1 MIRLKKTAA
10 LLLSLLL
17 LAALALPTAAADLP
31 IILPGQSGSDNSGAD
46 NGQTE
51 KSDGLGDPIA
61 PAQPDGESGVIY
73 PTAEPTPANEN
84 LVWLSSS
91 MSYDTQ
97 TREFVYPVADSGN
110 EVRSSAAD
118 GMIVTGTVKVSGA
131 TLLIYKDGELQENV
145 GSNITEP
152 GEYVVMAQ
160 YGSQTPRLFTFTLA
174 GKAIST
180 VYAYNLPSG
189 MIVNSAARDGEDI
202 SFDATV
208 VPMREDGLYHVVYE
222 CVSTGAIYVLDL
234 NVDRT
239 PPELQFD
246 GKIDDHNRVHSAL
259 RFSGAQ
265 EGDVLYVRL
274 DGTPIDVPV
283 HGDGTGELTT
293 SGSYIITVFDE
304 AGNSTEYGYTV
315 MLYFNA
321 SSLAFFAVLIA
332 SLITVIVYVC
342 IKRRRLEIG

>member
-1 MIRLKKTAA
+1 MKSIKKLTA
-10 LLLSLLL
+10 LLLAVLLL
-17 LAALALPTAAADLP
+17 FVTAATAFAEDAEIVP
-31 IILPGQSGSDNSGAD
+31 SGQSDQQSDEEVVTPGQS
-46 NGQTE
+46 E
-51 KSDGLGDPIA
+51 
-61 PAQPDGESGVIY
+61 GESSTVY
-73 PTAEPTPANEN
+73 PATEPTPVNEN
-84 LVWLSSS
+84 IIRLTSS
-91 MSYDTQ
+91 MSYDTG

-118 GMIVTGTVKVSGA
+118 GMIVTGSVQISGA
-131 TLLIYKDGELQENV
+131 TVLIYKDGELLE
-145 GSNITEP
+145 GDSSTITEP
-152 GEYVVMAQ
+152 GDYVVMAQ

-180 VYAYNLPSG
+180 VYAYDLPSG
-189 MIVNSAARDGEDI
+189 MIVNSATRDGEEI
-202 SFDATV
+202 SYDGTSI
-208 VPMREDGLYHVVYE
+208 PMREDGLYHVVYE
-222 CVSTGAIYVLDL
+222 CVSTGAFYTLDL

-259 RFSGAQ
+259 RFSGVE

-274 DGTPIDVPV
+274 DGVQIDVPV
-283 HGDGTGELTT
+283 HGDGTGELTQ
-293 SGSYIITVFDE
+293 SGSYIITVFDA

-332 SLITVIVYVC
+332 ALAAVIIYVR
-342 IKRRRLEIG
+342 IKRKRLEIG